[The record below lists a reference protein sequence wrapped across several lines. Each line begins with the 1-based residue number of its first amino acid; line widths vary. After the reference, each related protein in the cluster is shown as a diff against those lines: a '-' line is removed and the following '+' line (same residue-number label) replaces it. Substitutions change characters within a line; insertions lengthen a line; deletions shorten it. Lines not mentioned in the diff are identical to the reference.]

1 MAFTFND
8 TKLIND
14 DKVRA
19 AFNYT
24 NSIEMPLPMDGDDFM
39 RAAVKAG
46 EIISVAAKNPD
57 PDVVAALVIMGGM
70 VFRYQTNGLAAD
82 IGQNA
87 VDYINLFIDS
97 DLDDQSVIA
106 SMNEPMQLMLFA
118 NCLKGLSDTQNEI
131 DAGGWDYKKIKK
143 ELQGYGTTLDV
154 LLPITSETALASM
167 ALEQYAT
174 ANAALENLVRNRQSP
189 FDFDKLGLPDHPLI
203 RSVYEHVK
211 AHELNDDHP
220 YGQRFSLVIN
230 AAKALVDTGATQDPE
245 LIAAALMGQFYV
257 RKPDDIEAQFTPR
270 LRDLYLETS
279 AFAAVS
285 RLVAGQENPIPSAE
299 SILLKSNM
307 RLALVEEMI
316 ASYKEYAEQNPSHL
330 HQRLEMLEKQ
340 SDILADNS
348 AQMPC
353 RKLADRMQ
361 QAVIA
366 AHNLIQQPENVRIR
380 KPGSPPAPSNLHG

>member
-1 MAFTFND
+1 MAFTFSD

-24 NSIEMPLPMDGDDFM
+24 NTIELPLPIGGDDFM

-46 EIISVAAKNPD
+46 EIISLAAKKPD
-57 PDVVAALVIMGGM
+57 PDVVAALVIMGAM

-118 NCLKGLSDTQNEI
+118 NCLKGLADTQDEI

-143 ELQGYGTTLDV
+143 ELTSYGVTLDV

-167 ALEQYAT
+167 ALEQYAI
-174 ANAALENLVRNRQSP
+174 ANAALENLVRDRQSP

-220 YGQRFSLVIN
+220 YGQRFALVIH
-230 AAKALVDTGATQDPE
+230 AAKTLVDTGATQDPE

-257 RKPDDIEAQFTPR
+257 RKPDDIETQFTPR

-285 RLVAGQENPIPSAE
+285 RLVAGQENPVLSAE
-299 SILLKSNM
+299 SVLLKANM
-307 RLALVEEMI
+307 RLAIVEEMV
-316 ASYKEYAEQNPSHL
+316 SNHQEYAQL
-330 HQRLEMLEKQ
+330 HPDHMFQRLEMLEKQ
-340 SDILADNS
+340 SDILAGNS
-348 AQMPC
+348 AEMPC

-361 QAVIA
+361 QAVMA
-366 AHNLIQQPENVRIR
+366 AHSLIQQPENVSIR

>member
-1 MAFTFND
+1 MAFTFHD

-24 NSIEMPLPMDGDDFM
+24 NTIEMPLPMDGDDFM

-118 NCLKGLSDTQNEI
+118 NCLKGLADTQDEI

-174 ANAALENLVRNRQSP
+174 ANAALENLVRDRQSP

-220 YGQRFSLVIN
+220 YGQRFALVIH
-230 AAKALVDTGATQDPE
+230 AAKTLVDTGATQDPE
-245 LIAAALMGQFYV
+245 MIAAALMGQFYV
-257 RKPDDIEAQFTPR
+257 RKPDEIETQFTPR

-285 RLVAGQENPIPSAE
+285 RMVAGQENPVPSAE

-316 ASYKEYAEQNPSHL
+316 ATYKEYADHNPSHL

-340 SDILADNS
+340 SDILAGNS

-366 AHNLIQQPENVRIR
+366 AHSLIQQPENVRIR